1 MATFGDHWKGRAGGK
16 AQSRWGSEQ
25 QPTPPPDEPT
35 GGDQPPQDGP
45 TKDPNALK
53 GAPFV

>member
-1 MATFGDHWKGRAGGK
+1 MSVLDDLQTRRGTNTGGT
-16 AQSRWGSEQ
+16 RWDSEQ
-25 QPTPPPDEPT
+25 QPTPPPDKPT